1 MQYRHIPDRNFED
14 FASGRVFYS
23 QPGYPA
29 FPVRLASEIYQRC
42 RVYWCAASS
51 LELCT
56 LYDPTCGGAYWLG
69 VLAYLHWDEISK
81 IYASDIDTGAVELA
95 KRNLSLLTTPGLDH
109 RMAEIEVLL
118 STYGKGSHAGALE
131 SARLFQRQLSSHL
144 DKHAISTH
152 VFQADATSPGL
163 AHRELRGMVIDILLA
178 DVPYGWQAEWQ
189 GIELEDWKNP
199 IWQMLEALM
208 PVVSPRSVIAIVANK
223 RQKIQHEGYRRL
235 EWFQVG
241 KRRIEILQIK
251 SS

>member
-1 MQYRHIPDRNFED
+1 MQYRHTSDRNFEA

-42 RVYWCAASS
+42 RIHWHPINS
-51 LELCT
+51 LERCT

-69 VLAYLHWDEISK
+69 ILAYLHWDEISK
-81 IYASDIDTGAVELA
+81 IYASDIDDNVLELA
-95 KRNLSLLTTPGLDH
+95 ARNLSLLTVPGLD
-109 RMAEIEVLL
+109 RRIAEIETLL
-118 STYGKGSHAGALE
+118 STYGKASHAAALE
-131 SARLFQRQLSSHL
+131 SARLFHYQLSL
-144 DKHAISTH
+144 NLNKHPIFTH
-152 VFQADATSPGL
+152 VFQTDATSPGL
-163 AHRELRGMVIDILLA
+163 AQRELRDAVIDIFLA

-189 GIELEDWKNP
+189 GVERDSCENP

-241 KRRIEILQIK
+241 KRRVEILQVK